1 MKPLRLCFL
10 LLAFILCQA
19 TLSAQT
25 TIAGKVVD
33 DAGEGLI
40 GANIIVKGTT
50 IGATSDLD
58 GSFSFETD
66 TPLPFTVEIS
76 YTGFTDQSI
85 EISSSTRDLNII
97 LESGIQ
103 LDDVVISASRKR
115 EKIQEAPAS
124 VSVLGAR
131 QLAVSPDVD
140 PTRTLGNM
148 PGVTIQQQSAGR
160 INIEIRGDN
169 GNFGT
174 SAFPILDYRNLI
186 GAGTGTFNSGGAGI
200 STIDLERIEV
210 VRGPGS
216 ALYGAGVTSGV
227 IHYISKNPIDNPGTA
242 VELVGGELNTF
253 GITARHATKIS
264 DKFGFKINAQYRRG
278 DEFGLDPND
287 PTDAASIAALSNTI
301 STPTIINGRSDP
313 HSPGTVLID
322 NLDTDGDGNPM
333 EPDYF
338 NFSVNATLEFRPSDD
353 LSVNL
358 SGGRNDNKSL
368 FWNNQGEGIT
378 TSTEYWT
385 QARAQYKGL
394 FAQIFY
400 STNDGGFGHDIPT
413 ALYRTGLVSAVERKA
428 LETQIQYNFEIPT
441 ANLDITTGFD
451 TRQAFSDTRSGA
463 YGRNDDVAD
472 YTVYGGYLQAKWALA
487 PKLDVLVAG
496 RYDGFNFV
504 DDGFFS
510 PRAALVFKPSD
521 NHTFRASYNV
531 AGNVPSALAL
541 YLDLPV
547 SVVVPGLLDIWAAGG
562 NNIHTYD
569 ENSVIDVTIPGFPS
583 LPINATGMPLAFP
596 YLAVNGPVLEALTP
610 ALGDDP
616 LGIIP
621 FLQGFVPTGT
631 TGTLYGWNLFNG
643 PESPLGIQDNAP
655 LTVSKETTYEFGY
668 SGFIKD
674 KLKLTLDIYNRRIDG
689 ARNFTALAPVYSL
702 LGADSGTGLATEVGA
717 ALTNHLT
724 GLGLDQ
730 ATAEATAAG
739 IAAAYQGAG
748 TAFDDPATGAGALYS
763 IFGAAESGVGA
774 VPLDDNVVHIAS
786 GNRVN
791 DLEIS
796 YVGIDF
802 GAQYYL
808 TNDLIGYFN
817 YSWLSQ
823 NEWTPE
829 RDGVTS
835 TFNLNTPDNKFRLGL
850 NYVPT
855 EGFSGSIGFQ
865 HTPSYNA
872 TFGLY
877 SGATDE
883 QNLVDLS
890 LGYAFGNG
898 LKLGFN
904 VNNLFNSEY
913 RFSPAMPKIGR
924 MALAKVTYAF
934 GQNN

>member
-10 LLAFILCQA
+10 FLVIIFCQV
-19 TLSAQT
+19 TIMAQT
-25 TIAGKVVD
+25 TVAGKVVD
-33 DAGEGLI
+33 DTGEGLI
-40 GANIIVKGTT
+40 GANIIVKGTS
-50 IGATSDLD
+50 IGANTDLD
-58 GSFSFETD
+58 GNFSFETD

-85 EISSSTRDLNII
+85 EITSATRDLNIV

-124 VSVLGAR
+124 VSVLGER
-131 QLAVSPDVD
+131 QLSVSPDID

-148 PGVTIQQQSAGR
+148 AGVTIQQQSAGR
-160 INIEIRGDN
+160 TNIELRGGN

-174 SAFPILDYRNLI
+174 SSFPILDYRNLRRP
-186 GAGTGTFNSGGAGI
+186 GSGTFNSIGVGI
-200 STIDLERIEV
+200 SPLDLQRIEV

-216 ALYGAGVTSGV
+216 ALYGAGVTTGV
-227 IHYISKNPIDNPGTA
+227 IHYISKSPIDNPGTA
-242 VELVGGELNTF
+242 LELIGGELNTF
-253 GITARHATKIS
+253 GVTARHATKIS
-264 DKFGFKINAQYRRG
+264 DKFGFKINAMYRRG

-301 STPTIINGRSDP
+301 SN
-313 HSPGTVLID
+313 
-322 NLDTDGDGNPM
+322 GDGNPM
-333 EPDYF
+333 APDYF
-338 NFSVNATLEFRPSDD
+338 NFSVNATLEFRPTDD

-358 SGGRNDNKSL
+358 SGGRNDNQIL
-368 FWNNQGEGIT
+368 FWNNQGEGIST
-378 TSTEYWT
+378 GTSYWS
-385 QARAQYKGL
+385 QARLQYKGL
-394 FAQIFY
+394 FAQAFY
-400 STNDGGFGHDIPT
+400 NTGDGGVGKTPPT
-413 ALYRTGLVSAVERKA
+413 ALYRTGAVSVIQAKT
-428 LETQIQYNFEIPT
+428 LETQIQYNFEIPN

-451 TRQAFSDTRSGA
+451 TRQAFSNTRNTTF
-463 YGRNDDVAD
+463 GRNEDNDD
-472 YTVYGGYLQAKWALA
+472 YGIFGGYLQAKWAVA

-496 RYDGFNFV
+496 RYDGFNFL
-504 DDGFFS
+504 DEGFFA
-510 PRAALVFKPSD
+510 PRAALVYKPNN
-521 NHTFRASYNV
+521 NHTFRASFNI
-531 AGNVPSALAL
+531 AGEVPSGTTTF
-541 YLDLPV
+541 LDFPV
-547 SVVVPGLLDIWAAGG
+547 SVVVPGLMDVWAAGG
-562 NNIHTYD
+562 TNLHTFD

-583 LPINATGMPLAFP
+583 LPIGATGMPLAFP
-596 YLAVNGPVLEALTP
+596 YLAVNGAVLEALGP

-631 TGTLYGWNLFNG
+631 TGSLHGWNLFEG
-643 PESPLGIQDNAP
+643 PTVPLAVQDNDP
-655 LTVSKETTYEFGY
+655 LKVTKETTYELGY

-674 KLKLTLDIYNRRIDG
+674 KLKISLDIYNRRIVG
-689 ARNFTALAPVYSL
+689 GVNFTALAPIYSL
-702 LGADSGTGLATEVGA
+702 LGADSGAGLATEVGA

-739 IAAAYQGAG
+739 IAAAYGGAG
-748 TAFDDPATGAGALYS
+748 AAFDDPMTGAGRLYG
-763 IFGAAESGVGA
+763 IFGAAESGTGI
-774 VPLDDNVVHIAS
+774 VPLDDNVVHIAA
-786 GNRVN
+786 GGRVN
-791 DLEIS
+791 SDEIA
-796 YVGIDF
+796 YTGIDF

-823 NEWTPE
+823 TQWVPE
-829 RDGVTS
+829 EDDVANP
-835 TFNLNTPDNKFRLGL
+835 FNLNTPDNKFRLGL
-850 NYVPT
+850 QYVPA
-855 EGFSGSIGFQ
+855 EGFSGSIAFQ

-877 SGATDE
+877 SGDTDE

-924 MALAKVTYAF
+924 MAVGKVTYTF
-934 GQNN
+934 GQ